1 MACGVLRQMVT
12 ALLILVAEET
22 DKLTCMK
29 KSMIDG
35 KGYMLTY
42 EHGARL
48 LNYVIAAGAVDGRNE
63 WLLGQASI
71 LSQRLGLSLVSPY
84 STYLHSIIILDHQ
97 SIIFVLVR

>member
-1 MACGVLRQMVT
+1 ML
-12 ALLILVAEET
+12 ALDGWQVVILFADET

-29 KSMIDG
+29 KSNIVS

-48 LNYVIAAGAVDGRNE
+48 LNYVIDAGAVDGRNE
-63 WLLGQASI
+63 WLLGQAST

-84 STYLHSIIILDHQ
+84 STYLHTLAAAS
-97 SIIFVLVR
+97 